1 MRHAFRFTVILL
13 QLLLAGAYNSFAQKP
28 FALVELFTS
37 EGCSTCPPAD
47 ELLSTVK
54 KDAMKSGKNVIT
66 LAYHVDYWN
75 KFGWKD
81 PYSKMQFTLR
91 QENYSRVVPEKE
103 MYTPQAIINGRA
115 SFTGSKK
122 SEMKD
127 NIEKALQTTPDF
139 SLILHV
145 DSTVNDTLY
154 ITYDFT
160 KHSKDFTLR
169 FVLTEDGL
177 TSHITGGENAGK
189 TITHDSVVRY
199 LYSVDSPPVRGN
211 FKLPLNVFT
220 GTGTRNLVAFVQKK
234 ITMNVLAATQ
244 VKL

>member
-1 MRHAFRFTVILL
+1 MRHAFRTVIIVF
-13 QLLLAGAYNSFAQKP
+13 LLLSCSMSNTFAQKP

-37 EGCSTCPPAD
+37 EGCSSCPAAD
-47 ELLSTVK
+47 ELLSTVQ
-54 KDAMKSGKNVIT
+54 KDAMKDGKNVIT

-103 MYTPQAIINGRA
+103 MYTPQAIVNGRS

-127 NIEKALQTTPDF
+127 NIEKALLTNPEF
-139 SLILHV
+139 SLIVHV
-145 DSTVNDTLY
+145 DSTVHDTLY
-154 ITYDFT
+154 FSYDFS

-169 FVLTEDGL
+169 FALTEDGL
-177 TSHITGGENAGK
+177 SSHVTGGENAGK
-189 TITHDSVVRY
+189 TLAHDSVVRY

-220 GTGTRNLVAFVQKK
+220 GTGPRHLVAFVQKK

-244 VKL
+244 LKL